1 MKYSGILY
9 VAIAAFAVGL
19 MLGPATAEAQE
30 PRAEACSGG
39 EAAVPDY
46 GFSGIECNCTY
57 EVLPDGRRL
66 WSFRSEPLIRGVRD
80 GGQSAGRIEAGD
92 VITAIDGML
101 ITTSEAGERFAGV
114 EPGEKVTFTV
124 RRGERVSKVEIVAG
138 FRCERGLPAP
148 AAVPLPVAPAD
159 PVAVVPAPA
168 PVAGLEVGPR
178 IAIGLSTFPG
188 GWFGFGI
195 SCNCVVQTG
204 PEGAPPVWRF
214 NEPPEVYS
222 VEPGSPADR
231 AGLRRGDVLV
241 EIDGV
246 ALSTD
251 EGGRRFGAVEAGQE
265 VNFTYRR
272 GGDKRTVSITAEER
286 KSLVPLPPPPPRPAP
301 ADREQLRY
309 AGSVG
314 NVDVEVRGGN
324 SVIVT
329 VIEEG
334 KLIEIVTA
342 DARIRL
348 RISGGE

>member
-1 MKYSGILY
+1 MKYSGMLY
-9 VAIAAFAVGL
+9 MAAFAVGL
-19 MLGPATAEAQE
+19 MLGALGTAEAQQ
-30 PRAEACSGG
+30 RTAEACGG
-39 EAAVPDY
+39 SEAAVPDY
-46 GFSGIECNCTY
+46 GFSGLECNCTY

-66 WSFRSEPLIRGVRD
+66 WSFRSEPVIRGVRD
-80 GGQSAGRIEAGD
+80 GGPSDGGIEAGD
-92 VITAIDGML
+92 VITAIDGLL
-101 ITTSEAGERFAGV
+101 ITTSEAGERFAKV

-148 AAVPLPVAPAD
+148 TAAPGPTPLVPVPA
-159 PVAVVPAPA
+159 PAPA
-168 PVAGLEVGPR
+168 PVAAPEVGPR
-178 IAIGLSTFPG
+178 IEVGLGTFPG

-204 PEGAPPVWRF
+204 PDDAPPVWRF

-231 AGLRRGDVLV
+231 AGLKRGDVLV

-246 ALSTD
+246 ALTTD

-272 GGDKRTVSITAEER
+272 GGDRRTVSVTAEER